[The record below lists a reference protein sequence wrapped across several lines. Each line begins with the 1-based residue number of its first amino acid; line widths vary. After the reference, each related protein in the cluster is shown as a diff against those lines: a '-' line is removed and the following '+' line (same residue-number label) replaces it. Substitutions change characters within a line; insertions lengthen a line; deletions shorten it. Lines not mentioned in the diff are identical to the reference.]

1 MKTLYLFRHCK
12 SDWSADFQRDFDR
25 PLNERGRDDAPM
37 MCDIL
42 KSLIS
47 PAETHVSV
55 SPAVRTRQTIEPLL
69 KNWSAERKALIDWNE
84 NLYESGLNAYLDVI
98 RKTPDS
104 ADSLLIVG
112 HNPSIQDTTEFLVS
126 GHRLDELVHV
136 ATGTILCLTL
146 GIRNWK
152 QTNADHAIIRWM
164 LTPRI
169 VKKIKSL

>member
-25 PLNERGRDDAPM
+25 PLNERGRGDAPM

-42 KSLIS
+42 RSVLS
-47 PAETHVSV
+47 PSETCIAS
-55 SPAVRTRQTIEPLL
+55 SPSVRTRQTIEPLIQH
-69 KNWSAERKALIDWNE
+69 WSEARRGAIDWNE
-84 NLYESGLNAYLDVI
+84 NLYESGRSAYMEVI
-98 RKTPDS
+98 KETPDTF
-104 ADSLLIVG
+104 DNLLIVG

-136 ATGTILCLTL
+136 ATGTLLCLTMNL
-146 GIRNWK
+146 RSWK
-152 QTNADHAIIRWM
+152 QAGADHAIIRWM

-169 VKKIKSL
+169 VKKVRQV

>member
-25 PLNERGRDDAPM
+25 PLNERGRSDAPM

-42 KSLIS
+42 KGLLVPS
-47 PAETHVSV
+47 EVHVAV
-55 SPAVRTRQTIEPLL
+55 SPSVRTRQTIDPLI
-69 KNWSAERKALIDWNE
+69 KNWPEERRAQIDWNE
-84 NLYESGLNAYLDVI
+84 NLYESGRTAYLEVI
-98 RKTPDS
+98 RKTPDT

-112 HNPSIQDTTEFLVS
+112 HNPSIQDTAEFLVS

-136 ATGTILCLTL
+136 ATGTLLCLTMEN
-146 GIRNWK
+146 RSWK
-152 QTNADHAIIRWM
+152 QTSADHAIIRWM

-169 VKKIKSL
+169 VKKIRAV